1 MLRMTSA
8 KKTAVESVSQKAEA
22 MIAELH
28 RSGLT
33 TRRIQNQ
40 LKKALGEKVTLKAIT
55 RRKARLETEIGTKK
69 LFKKKGADIV
79 RKFLDTV
86 KEGGDVGDI
95 QAVLEQAVYFDCLRR
110 YADDEDGFLQDVNTK
125 ELLKITHDYQKV
137 RLRKALSPN
146 SSNGERFAFSPAHA
160 IELLQVVEES
170 FADSPSLKAAFA
182 KRREG
187 VMKKIKPM
195 FDRDEFE
202 TATEDFEQMQKIR
215 EKYEQSKSD
224 NGIRKRSNSRATA

>member
-1 MLRMTSA
+1 MTSA
-8 KKTAVESVSQKAEA
+8 KKPATRKISQKAEA

-33 TRRIQNQ
+33 ERAIQYR
-40 LKKALGEKVTLKAIT
+40 LRKELEEKVTLRTIA
-55 RRKARLETEIGTKK
+55 RRKARLEAEIGKKK

-79 RKFLDTV
+79 RKFLETV
-86 KEGGDVGDI
+86 KEGKDVGDL

-110 YADDEDGFLQDVNTK
+110 YAADEDGFLQDVNTK

-137 RLRKALSPN
+137 RLRQALSPN
-146 SSNGERFAFSPAHA
+146 SSNGARFAFSPVHA

-170 FADSPSLKAAFA
+170 LSDSPELKAAFA

-202 TATEDFEQMQKIR
+202 SATEEFEQMQKIR
-215 EKYEQSKSD
+215 EKYEQSIAD